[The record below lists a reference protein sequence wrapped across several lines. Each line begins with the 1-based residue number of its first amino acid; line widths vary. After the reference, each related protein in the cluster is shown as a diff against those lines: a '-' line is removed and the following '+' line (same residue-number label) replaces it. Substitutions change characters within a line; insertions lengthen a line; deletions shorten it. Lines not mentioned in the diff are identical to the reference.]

1 MQCFNIDRPPYYRC
15 GPCPQGLTGNGTYC
29 SDVDE
34 CDLADPCAEQVTCYN
49 TIPGFRYFFLFLVLL
64 VYFTFC
70 FNFLFRCGPCPV
82 GYEGSEGFS
91 GVGLDYASRQRQVC
105 SDINECNTN
114 NGNCVSNSV
123 CINSPGSFECGQ
135 CIRGFVGNQEVGCS
149 NR

>member
-1 MQCFNIDRPPYYRC
+1 M
-15 GPCPQGLTGNGTYC
+15 
-29 SDVDE
+29 
-34 CDLADPCAEQVTCYN
+34 
-49 TIPGFRYFFLFLVLL
+49 
-64 VYFTFC
+64 
-70 FNFLFRCGPCPV
+70 FRCGPCPV

-149 NR
+149 NRWDELLWMFWFDEKSISKLYIPNFF